1 MSFLFTLFGTF
12 TIGAFVGYIAEQT
25 GFVRNGY
32 LASVVIALGG
42 AMLFFFI
49 RTMFQI
55 SFGSPGLD
63 AVLSAAGALIIVP
76 THWRR

>member
-1 MSFLFTLFGTF
+1 MIGTF
-12 TIGAFVGYIAEQT
+12 VIGAFVGYIAEQT

-32 LASVVIALGG
+32 LPSVIIALGG

-49 RTMFQI
+49 RSMFNV

-63 AVLSAAGALIIVP
+63 AVISAAGALIIVP